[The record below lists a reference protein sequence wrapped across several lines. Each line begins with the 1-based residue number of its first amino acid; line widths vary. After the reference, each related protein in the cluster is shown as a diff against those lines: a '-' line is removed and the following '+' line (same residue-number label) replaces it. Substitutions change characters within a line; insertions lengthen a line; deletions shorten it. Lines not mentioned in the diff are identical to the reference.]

1 MDEINKR
8 IPSEGSKQYSL
19 VSIAKN
25 FIKEIELDEVFVLY
39 RDRPDAWTMKKK
51 QSLSG
56 FDMKWKPIILEFWV
70 GILNDLKEL

>member
-1 MDEINKR
+1 MPVDEINKR

-39 RDRPDAWTMKKK
+39 RDRPDA
-51 QSLSG
+51 
-56 FDMKWKPIILEFWV
+56 
-70 GILNDLKEL
+70 